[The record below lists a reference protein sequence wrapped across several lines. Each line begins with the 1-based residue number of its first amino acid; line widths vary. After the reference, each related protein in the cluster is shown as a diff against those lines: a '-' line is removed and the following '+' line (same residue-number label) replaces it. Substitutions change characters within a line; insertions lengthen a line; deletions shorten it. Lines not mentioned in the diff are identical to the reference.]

1 MNSRFSRGFLATVML
16 SVSLTPH
23 LANADFH
30 EDASD
35 LTGAWTFH
43 VSRTVPTPVDF
54 VALNN
59 FSKDGTY
66 MSSQQGDG
74 ICCPTTGPAY
84 GVWTRT
90 GSNQFALTFNL
101 LLANADQS
109 LLGTLKIN
117 SAITLDQKS
126 GQVSGQFQGKL
137 VDPSGNTI
145 TPVAG
150 TFTGERISGP

>member
-1 MNSRFSRGFLATVML
+1 MNSRFSSGLLAAVIL
-16 SVSLTPH
+16 SVSLSPH
-23 LANADFH
+23 RAKADFH
-30 EDASD
+30 EDAND

-43 VSRTVPTPVDF
+43 ASRTVPAPVVDF
-54 VALNN
+54 VTLNN

-109 LLGTLKIN
+109 LFGTLKVN
-117 SAITLDQKS
+117 SAITLKS
-126 GQVSGQFQGKL
+126 GKVSGQFDGRI
-137 VDPSGNTI
+137 VDPNENTI
-145 TPVAG
+145 TLVAG

>member
-1 MNSRFSRGFLATVML
+1 MNSRFSSGFLAAVIL

-23 LANADFH
+23 RAKADCH
-30 EDASD
+30 EDAND

-43 VSRTVPTPVDF
+43 ASRTVPSPADF
-54 VALNN
+54 VTLNN

-66 MSSQQGDG
+66 MSSQQGDA
-74 ICCPTTGPAY
+74 ICCPTAGPAY

-109 LLGTLKIN
+109 LFGTLKVH

-126 GQVSGQFQGKL
+126 GKVSGQFDGRIE
-137 VDPSGNTI
+137 DPNENTI
-145 TPVAG
+145 TLVAG
-150 TFTGERISGP
+150 TFTGQRISGP

>member
-23 LANADFH
+23 LAKADFH

-66 MSSQQGDG
+66 MSSTQSDYF
-74 ICCPTTGPAY
+74 CCPAEGTAY
-84 GVWTRT
+84 GVWTKT
-90 GSNQFALTFNL
+90 GSNQFAVSFNA
-101 LLANADQS
+101 LLANADLS
-109 LLGTLKIN
+109 LFGTLKVN
-117 SAITLDQKS
+117 LAITLDQKS
-126 GQVSGQFQGKL
+126 GQLSGQIDGQFE
-137 VDPSGNTI
+137 DSHGNII

-150 TFTGERISGP
+150 TFTGERIRIR

>member
-1 MNSRFSRGFLATVML
+1 MNSRFSSGFLAAVIL

-23 LANADFH
+23 RAKADFH
-30 EDASD
+30 EDAND

-43 VSRTVPTPVDF
+43 ASRTVPAPVVDF
-54 VALNN
+54 VTLNN

-109 LLGTLKIN
+109 LFGTLKVN

-126 GQVSGQFQGKL
+126 GKVSGQFDGKL
-137 VDPSGNTI
+137 EFPNGNSI
-145 TPVAG
+145 PVAG